1 MISYVKKVNEEI
13 GLITIYCALY
23 AEAQYLIQYYE
34 LKKESGNRHF
44 QVFSNEEKQMRLVI
58 TGIGKMNA
66 AVAVAEIS
74 TNCPPGEAD
83 LLINFGSC
91 AGGENVPI
99 GSTIMGNKITDA
111 ESGHTFYPDM
121 IYAHPFTECEVETLA
136 QICERVQDESNS
148 AYDMEAAAFYEAGN
162 FYYGPHQMIFLK
174 VVTDH
179 GVSSP
184 PDRDRFARM
193 MQLAGASVAEFLEG
207 VRTVIKP
214 GMTTSV
220 DQSGTEGGLHDLQI
234 ETVSAG
240 AEEQVKSMD
249 SCGKMKRLAEELHC
263 SATMRAEL
271 AQLFTYW
278 RLAGLDVRS
287 MIQEYYDQGVLP
299 CKDKKAG
306 RRLLNELQS
315 KWL

>member
-13 GLITIYCALY
+13 GLITIYCARY

-44 QVFSNEEKQMRLVI
+44 QVFSNEEIQMRIVI

-136 QICERVQDESNS
+136 QICERVQDESIS
-148 AYDMEAAAFYEAGN
+148 AY
-162 FYYGPHQMIFLK
+162 
-174 VVTDH
+174 
-179 GVSSP
+179 
-184 PDRDRFARM
+184 
-193 MQLAGASVAEFLEG
+193 
-207 VRTVIKP
+207 
-214 GMTTSV
+214 
-220 DQSGTEGGLHDLQI
+220 
-234 ETVSAG
+234 
-240 AEEQVKSMD
+240 
-249 SCGKMKRLAEELHC
+249 
-263 SATMRAEL
+263 
-271 AQLFTYW
+271 
-278 RLAGLDVRS
+278 
-287 MIQEYYDQGVLP
+287 
-299 CKDKKAG
+299 
-306 RRLLNELQS
+306 
-315 KWL
+315 